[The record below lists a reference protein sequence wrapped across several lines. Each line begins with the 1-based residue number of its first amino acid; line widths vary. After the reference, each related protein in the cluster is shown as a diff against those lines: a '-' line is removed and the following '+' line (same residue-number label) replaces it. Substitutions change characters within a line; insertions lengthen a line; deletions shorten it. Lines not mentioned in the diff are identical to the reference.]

1 MVPMKIEKVMKTKNE
16 IQISVTDINETML
29 YALRE
34 RLISDDMVEF
44 TNFFRGHPL
53 LEVPNIYV
61 KVSSGKPH
69 TALKRAS
76 KSLANDYKKL
86 RDRFLKACAK
96 YESEN

>member
-1 MVPMKIEKVMKTKNE
+1 MIRMKIEKIMKTKNE
-16 IQISVTDINETML
+16 IQIEVTDINETML

-34 RLISDDMVEF
+34 KLISDDMVEF

-61 KVSSGKPH
+61 KVSSGKPQ

-76 KSLANDYKKL
+76 KSLGNDYKKL
-86 RDRFLKACAK
+86 RERFLKACAK